1 MTKELNFFQSEME
14 TVSPDLL
21 EDGPQENSPPWVQ
34 IDQQL
39 QGHLKGSWKRSCLR
53 APIRFHW

>member
-21 EDGPQENSPPWVQ
+21 EDGPQENSP
-34 IDQQL
+34 
-39 QGHLKGSWKRSCLR
+39 HGSRSTNNCK
-53 APIRFHW
+53 AI